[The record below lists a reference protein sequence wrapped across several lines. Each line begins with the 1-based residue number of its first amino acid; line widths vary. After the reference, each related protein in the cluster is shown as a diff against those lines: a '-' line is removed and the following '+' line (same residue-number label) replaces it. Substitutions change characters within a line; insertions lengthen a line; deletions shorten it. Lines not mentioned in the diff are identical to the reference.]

1 MIPITTP
8 LRLLALPTY
17 PLEFFQ
23 QVITISLETMKVVRN
38 LPKLET

>member
-1 MIPITTP
+1 MIPMTTL

-23 QVITISLETMKVVRN
+23 WGITVSLETMKVVRN
-38 LPKLET
+38 LPKLKT

>member
-1 MIPITTP
+1 MILITTP

-23 QVITISLETMKVVRN
+23 QIIIISLETMKVARN
-38 LPKLET
+38 LSKLEI